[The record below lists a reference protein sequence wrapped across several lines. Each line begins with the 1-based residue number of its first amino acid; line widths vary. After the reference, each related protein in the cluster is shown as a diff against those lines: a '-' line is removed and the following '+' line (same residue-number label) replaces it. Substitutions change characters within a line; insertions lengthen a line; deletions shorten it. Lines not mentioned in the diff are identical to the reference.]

1 MHRRAVEDII
11 DTYVDEEVSLPVLTV
26 NSTFDSKANHS

>member
-1 MHRRAVEDII
+1 MRRRAVEDII

-26 NSTFDSKANHS
+26 TSTFDRKANHS